1 MGSTLGALGSAIVSE
16 WSAIDVANLQY
27 WRRDVAELALIGLVA
42 IAVLML
48 LVRAA
53 IARTPGRHHIVVPA
67 MLRQWPESRL
77 AWIRHVPLTLFVAG
91 LPLAVLAVAD
101 PYSSLVAEN
110 VTYPGRRI
118 SLMIDA
124 SDSMQTSFKA
134 ATLNTRNEV
143 QPAFFTTV
151 AAAQRFVELRR
162 K

>member
-1 MGSTLGALGSAIVSE
+1 M
-16 WSAIDVANLQY
+16 
-27 WRRDVAELALIGLVA
+27 LV
-42 IAVLML
+42 L

-53 IARTPGRHHIVVPA
+53 MTRTAGPSSRDPA
-67 MLRQWPESRL
+67 GDSPRLAASRL
-77 AWIRHVPLTLFVAG
+77 AWTRHAPVVLFVAG
-91 LPLAVLAVAD
+91 LPFAVLALAD

-151 AAAQRFVELRR
+151 AAANASSSCGGRAGTAT
-162 K
+162 